1 MNDGNNFFLAIQEFC
16 KANNLDY
23 EKVKASP
30 KCWNENALFIQR
42 INGAVSSSGLLEDTP
57 AEILLTAR
65 KGADGIV
72 IEKRENTDKYI
83 GLGGHYEA
91 DSKH

>member
-1 MNDGNNFFLAIQEFC
+1 MFLLAIQEFC

-42 INGAVSSSGLLEDTP
+42 INGAASSSGLLEDTP

-65 KGADGIV
+65 KGAGGIL
-72 IEKRENTDKYI
+72 IEKRENADKY
-83 GLGGHYEA
+83 LGFGGYYET

>member
-1 MNDGNNFFLAIQEFC
+1 MQDSNVFLLAIQEFC

-30 KCWNENALFIQR
+30 RCWNNNVLFIQR
-42 INGAVSSSGLLEDTP
+42 INGAVSSSGLLENTP

-72 IEKRENTDKYI
+72 IEKRENADKY
-83 GLGGHYEA
+83 LV
-91 DSKH
+91 